1 MKNYHKIGL
10 LTRLVLIGWFSISM
24 VFQAQAGPLRSKE
37 IRLVEDHS
45 AILADWLKKGIQ
57 EVVLVHVD
65 AHSDLGVL
73 PPLKAR
79 QIKQLARARDIT
91 GLRRGDRPGHAGLYH
106 CGNFLQAALD
116 LHMFK
121 SIWWVVPFDWF
132 GEQAPGRDMLE
143 HLTAEGWSA
152 QGLASLKYEAGCFRG
167 TEFGVDFHIC
177 NLFSLPA
184 DPGPLAL
191 SLDTDFI
198 PAYAGLNKQSGF
210 SAAGELA
217 QALLQKGYRTLDI
230 SIAYSVN
237 GDYTPALKRW
247 LGAALQDLLRTNGRP
262 RQQPL
267 WEALQ
272 KADTLAE
279 TASPRD
285 LIAFLDSLPDALRDN
300 SYCRQYRADA
310 FYLEND
316 IAGAFVNAGQACR
329 LDKDCCAILSRIGY
343 SLAIE
348 SRTEEAERF
357 IREIAK
363 RNPDYQDWQAD
374 LETALAWNEKGEQG
388 KALYY
393 LEKLSRQYRSYSA
406 EFLIGGIYLKLNR
419 LKTAR
424 ARFDR
429 ALAYLQAASFNEIMR
444 PEIAAAVSQA
454 ATFYDRLGLK
464 AKSKAIRTSLQFEKI
479 FSTDNRR

>member
-1 MKNYHKIGL
+1 
-10 LTRLVLIGWFSISM
+10 M

-454 ATFYDRLGLK
+454 ADFYDRLGLK
-464 AKSKAIRTSLQFEKI
+464 AKSKVIYGNPLFKKI
-479 FSTDNRR
+479 LVAGERR